1 MITPNE
7 RPIGW
12 SEERLA
18 ALARA
23 HDKQSEASA
32 IEEDERPYAGNTM
45 MEIPTELMPAVE
57 SLVNHH
63 RALKA

>member
-1 MITPNE
+1 MNTPNNL
-7 RPIGW
+7 PTGW

-23 HDKQSEASA
+23 YDEQIEASA
-32 IEEDERPYAGNTM
+32 IEEDERPYTENTM

-57 SLVNHH
+57 SLVNHY
-63 RALKA
+63 RALKT